1 MISVHYLGKCRAR
14 GSDQFLTATMFPMIF
29 HRFTMSRFF
38 VIALCSL
45 FAAFLPLRAQPGYDD
60 FPVERFTAEQ
70 GYNGATPN
78 CFLQDKKGV
87 MWIGTDNGL
96 YRYDGTFRLYAQ
108 QANNPFALS
117 HSNVRT
123 LCEDKEGRLW
133 VGTSGG
139 LHRFD
144 QAGERFTR
152 YGHSD
157 GDSASLSMDD
167 INYILEDADGRL
179 WVITENGKLHR
190 FDKNSGKVL
199 RVYPI
204 RWYFQIVLDGSGR
217 LLLKQANDVFRYD
230 EKSDA
235 FIRLPIDLSPE
246 SYPFMNSGSDTLW
259 FGARIKNNYFLYA
272 VNVRTGAIAGPLVTD
287 TLGSRSVVSAS
298 PERIWIRG
306 WHNLYKFNLLTGRVQ
321 KCKPIL
327 IPAPLEA
334 VRPISGGPGPI
345 YEDRSGVLWFVSP
358 QWGLVRYSPYKRRFK
373 LYRHHPLDTNSLSG
387 NYARGLLKDKD
398 DNLWVGIQ
406 TGGLNKIDRKTGRV
420 TRYRAD
426 KRKANT
432 LANDDIWAL
441 HQESNGLILV
451 GSNVDNGALQIFDP
465 KHPERGFRPFP
476 NFFAGDEREAYHGI
490 LSISPD
496 RGGNLWIGT
505 AWIPFRKI
513 SRDRRNVIPF
523 TVRTSKGEQTD
534 LVHSVCEDRLGTLW
548 VGDLHG
554 LFRYDTATKSLYHYT
569 STRSNPLTIGDN
581 FITHIMETRAGD
593 VWVAT
598 KGGGIAK
605 YDRRRDV
612 FTRVTIDNGLPHDN
626 CYAILEDGRGL
637 LWISTD
643 NGVCSYNPQTG
654 AIHRYDADD
663 GLQGKEFNRCSFVKG
678 NNGEMFF
685 GGTEGVNSF
694 FPDLFQDNPTPPL
707 AAIMSV
713 RDIGGDTAYSVA
725 YREELDL
732 THGQNNISIEAAALE
747 FTFPERNMYSW
758 RLEDVDTG
766 WTEAKR
772 ERWITYTNLSPG
784 EYRVRVKVANA
795 DGVWNTEP
803 AMLLIRIHPAWWQT
817 WWFRSFAALAAVV
830 ALGAMRQMYRRR
842 IARLQEQQKML
853 LEQRAEL
860 IMNIEERRRSEQK
873 FRALFDTS
881 PLGMILWERS
891 GQIIETNPAF
901 EAITGYGAQDAASLD
916 FRSLVSDSLFAL
928 IDYGLERRGAFG
940 PIEHIFIRAD
950 GAKLSILLSGIVIGE
965 AVVPPTNADDNR
977 IWSVMEDITERK
989 RATDAML
996 RHQLNPHFMFNVLNS
1011 ISSLLSE
1018 NPRNAKRM
1026 ILEFSLLLRH
1036 TLDAGSQLTIS
1047 LGEEIEAVEHYLDIE
1062 KLRFEEQLDASVYA
1076 DPAMLDFNVPVFL
1089 IQPLVENAIKYGMES
1104 SESALRVEVSV
1115 TLEKVESGADWLR
1128 VEVRNS
1134 GHWIAETQNEHDENI
1149 MAALVKQNSTGI
1161 GLDNLRK
1168 RLSQLYADGQTMEII
1183 ESGGMVAVIIR
1194 IMTRELERK

>member
-1 MISVHYLGKCRAR
+1 ML
-14 GSDQFLTATMFPMIF
+14 F
-29 HRFTMSRFF
+29 HSFMLSRSF
-38 VIALCSL
+38 VIATCAILM
-45 FAAFLPLRAQPGYDD
+45 AFSPLWAQPGYND
-60 FPVERFTAEQ
+60 FPVERFTREQ
-70 GYNGATPN
+70 GYNPEVEPL

-108 QANNPFALS
+108 QANNPFSLS

-144 QAGERFTR
+144 RAEERFTR

-167 INYILEDADGRL
+167 ILSIVEDADGRL

-204 RWYFQIVLDGSGR
+204 RWYFQVVLDGSGR

-230 EKSDA
+230 EKSDD
-235 FIRLPIDLSPE
+235 FTRLPIDLPPE

-259 FGARIKNNYFLYA
+259 FGAGIKNNNFLYA
-272 VNVRTGAIAGPLVTD
+272 VNVRTGAIARTFAAD
-287 TLGSRSVVSAS
+287 TLSARSVVSAS

-306 WHNLYKFNLLTGRVQ
+306 WHNLYRFNLLTGRVQ
-321 KCKPIL
+321 ECKPIL

-334 VRPISGGPGPI
+334 VKPISGGPGPI

-406 TGGLNKIDRKTGRV
+406 TGGLNKIDRRTGRV

-451 GSNVDNGALQIFDP
+451 GSNVDNGTLQTFDP

-476 NFFAGDEREAYHGI
+476 NFFADDEREAHHGI

-496 RGGNLWIGT
+496 RSGNLWIGT
-505 AWIPFRKI
+505 TWIPFRKI
-513 SRDRRNVIPF
+513 SRDRRIVTPF
-523 TVRTSKGEQTD
+523 TVRTSKDEQTD
-534 LVHSVCEDRLGTLW
+534 LVHSVCEDRSGTLW
-548 VGDLHG
+548 VGDIHG
-554 LFRYDTATKSLYHYT
+554 LFRYDTATKSLYRYT

-581 FITHIMETRAGD
+581 FITHIMETRASD

-605 YDRRRDV
+605 YDRKGDV

-626 CYAILEDGRGL
+626 CYAILEDNRGL

-654 AIHRYDADD
+654 TIHRYNTED
-663 GLQGKEFNRCSFVKG
+663 GLQGKEFNRCSFFKG
-678 NNGEMFF
+678 TNGEMFF
-685 GGTEGVNSF
+685 GGTDGVNSF
-694 FPDLFQDNPTPPL
+694 FPDLFRDNPTPPR
-707 AAIMSV
+707 AAIMNV
-713 RDIGGDTAYSVA
+713 RDIGGDTTFTVT

-732 THGQNNISIEAAALE
+732 THRQNNISIEAAALE
-747 FTFPERNMYSW
+747 FTFPERNLYSW
-758 RLEDVDTG
+758 YLDGVNTG

-795 DGVWNTEP
+795 DGVWNSEP

-817 WWFRSFAALAAVV
+817 WWFRTVAALTAVG

-842 IARLQEQQKML
+842 IARLQEQRKML
-853 LEQRAEL
+853 MEQRAEL
-860 IMNIEERRRSEQK
+860 IVNIEERRRSERK

-891 GQIIETNPAF
+891 GKIIETNPAF
-901 EAITGYGAQDAASLD
+901 EAITGYGARDGVHWTSAPSSPI
-916 FRSLVSDSLFAL
+916 RSLRSLTTVW
-928 IDYGLERRGAFG
+928 R
-940 PIEHIFIRAD
+940 D
-950 GAKLSILLSGIVIGE
+950 GA
-965 AVVPPTNADDNR
+965 R
-977 IWSVMEDITERK
+977 
-989 RATDAML
+989 
-996 RHQLNPHFMFNVLNS
+996 
-1011 ISSLLSE
+1011 
-1018 NPRNAKRM
+1018 
-1026 ILEFSLLLRH
+1026 
-1036 TLDAGSQLTIS
+1036 
-1047 LGEEIEAVEHYLDIE
+1047 
-1062 KLRFEEQLDASVYA
+1062 
-1076 DPAMLDFNVPVFL
+1076 
-1089 IQPLVENAIKYGMES
+1089 LV
-1104 SESALRVEVSV
+1104 R
-1115 TLEKVESGADWLR
+1115 
-1128 VEVRNS
+1128 
-1134 GHWIAETQNEHDENI
+1134 
-1149 MAALVKQNSTGI
+1149 
-1161 GLDNLRK
+1161 
-1168 RLSQLYADGQTMEII
+1168 
-1183 ESGGMVAVIIR
+1183 
-1194 IMTRELERK
+1194 